1 MEVLKLGGRLSEREP
16 VPGRKGSGVWEW
28 REGGVEPPE
37 LPDFEFEQEEG
48 EETSTRGRGKG
59 KLRELGVQDTLVA
72 GVDNESGRKRA
83 SVVLGAEGEEEEE
96 LQVARKRARPS
107 AHSRGAS
114 GADVDDLLQDFGS
127 QLAANTHRA
136 LPPLPPLPS
145 SASRPPLAARPRA
158 QPLQHQEM
166 AMELDPNADMPF
178 QLGKK
183 GKSVIKALSTSRSGS
198 FSLNCHPTDAK
209 RGGGAKPLALVRKKP
224 IVEERLNETTGDDSG
239 FLEELEAFV
248 DTAPSHLPP
257 LHSTAAAAMAIPP
270 PAPQPSSGSS
280 GEEPDLPIFEGV
292 TFALMGMKAGNKESV
307 IRGVKSRGG
316 KCLIDG
322 DARDAD
328 GKVLGDWICVEYFG

>member
-1 MEVLKLGGRLSEREP
+1 MELPEFVVEREEESEEASAC
-16 VPGRKGSGVWEW
+16 GRGK
-28 REGGVEPPE
+28 
-37 LPDFEFEQEEG
+37 
-48 EETSTRGRGKG
+48 GKG

-72 GVDNESGRKRA
+72 AGESGRKRA

-107 AHSRGAS
+107 AQSRGAI

-127 QLAANTHRA
+127 QLRVVAQHTA

-158 QPLQHQEM
+158 EPAQHQEL
-166 AMELDPNADMPF
+166 AMEVDPNADMPF

-198 FSLNCHPTDAK
+198 FSLNSHPTDAK
-209 RGGGAKPLALVRKKP
+209 RGGGAKALALGKKK
-224 IVEERLNETTGDDSG
+224 VVTDERFNDTTGDDSG

-248 DTAPSHLPP
+248 DTAPPSDLPP
-257 LHSTAAAAMAIPP
+257 LHSTAAPGMAILP

-292 TFALMGMKAGNKESV
+292 TFALMGMKEGNRESV
-307 IRGVKSRGG
+307 VRGVESRGG
-316 KCLIDG
+316 RCLID
-322 DARDAD
+322 DEARDVE
-328 GKVLGDWICVEYFG
+328 GKVVGDWICVEYFG